1 MGWCVQEPEELE
13 PGAGAGMQDVTE
25 LDAWQK
31 CGALSAV
38 GMSVQEVLPHDRDDS
53 LYIGQTAQWSADCC
67 WHICLLHENS

>member
-1 MGWCVQEPEELE
+1 MSLKSAQSIVGLYVQEPEVLE

-31 CGALSAV
+31 CAALSAV

-53 LYIGQTAQWSADCC
+53 LYIGHVTFFLQAGSG
-67 WHICLLHENS
+67 